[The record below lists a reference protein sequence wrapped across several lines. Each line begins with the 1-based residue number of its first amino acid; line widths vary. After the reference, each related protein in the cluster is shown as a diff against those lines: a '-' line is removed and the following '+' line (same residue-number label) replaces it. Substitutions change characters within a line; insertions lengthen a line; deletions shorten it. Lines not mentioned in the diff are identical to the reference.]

1 MSIIL
6 VQVIVGGLLLGA
18 VYALFSSGLTLVWGM
33 MNIVNFAHGD
43 FVMLGMY
50 VAFVVYTLLGA
61 GPLLGAPIAAL
72 VLATVGV
79 IVYFGLI
86 REIMKGP
93 MLAQILGTFG
103 LALLLRYSVFWWFGS
118 NFLTLPENIVGGT
131 YDVLGLRI
139 QASRLL
145 AGAVALVVT
154 LGLHLLLTRTSL
166 GSKMLAVAE
175 DSTAAQLMGI
185 RPDTMQAIAWAIAA
199 GATGI
204 AGALIATFFYIVP
217 TVGETLGIVAF
228 VTVSL
233 GGFGS
238 VPGALMAGLLIGVI
252 ESLSGYLIG
261 AVYKD
266 MVVYSLFLGFL
277 WFRPQGLLG
286 KIVMRRLLWP
296 SVVLALV
303 IAYPLL
309 FATPFQQRLG
319 ALVLLYAIAASAW
332 NIVGGYAGQVSV
344 GHVVFF
350 GCGAYAAMAAYT
362 HFAIFAA
369 GRHSRRHR
377 RKRGDRGRHR
387 GADVAAVR
395 PLFQHGHHRGR
406 RIGPADRHQYRLSRR
421 RRRP

>member
-1 MSIIL
+1 MSSIL
-6 VQVIVGGLLLGA
+6 AQVIVGGLLLGA

-50 VAFVVYTLLGA
+50 VAFVVWTLFGA
-61 GPLLGAPIAAL
+61 GPWAGAPLAAL
-72 VLATVGV
+72 VLATLGV
-79 IVYFGLI
+79 VVYFGLI
-86 REIMKGP
+86 RHIMKGP

-103 LALLLRYSVFWWFGS
+103 LALLLRYSVFWWFGA
-118 NFLTLPENIVGGT
+118 NFLSLPENLVGGT
-131 YDVLGLRI
+131 FEIVGLRI

-145 AGAVALVVT
+145 AGVVALMVT

-199 GATGI
+199 GATGL

-238 VPGALMAGLLIGVI
+238 VPGALVAGLLIGVI

-261 AVYKD
+261 PVYKD

-277 WFRPQGLLG
+277 WFRPQGLMG
-286 KIVMRRLLWP
+286 K
-296 SVVLALV
+296 S
-303 IAYPLL
+303 
-309 FATPFQQRLG
+309 
-319 ALVLLYAIAASAW
+319 
-332 NIVGGYAGQVSV
+332 
-344 GHVVFF
+344 
-350 GCGAYAAMAAYT
+350 
-362 HFAIFAA
+362 
-369 GRHSRRHR
+369 
-377 RKRGDRGRHR
+377 
-387 GADVAAVR
+387 
-395 PLFQHGHHRGR
+395 
-406 RIGPADRHQYRLSRR
+406 
-421 RRRP
+421 

>member
-50 VAFVVYTLLGA
+50 VAYVVYTLLGA
-61 GPLLGAPIAAL
+61 GPLLGAPLAAL
-72 VLATVGV
+72 VLATFGV
-79 IVYFGLI
+79 VVYFLLI
-86 REIMKGP
+86 RDIMKGP

-103 LALLLRYSVFWWFGS
+103 LALLLRYSVFWWFGA
-118 NFLTLPENIVGGT
+118 NFLSLPENIVGGT
-131 YDVLGLRI
+131 YEIMGLRL

-145 AGAVALVVT
+145 AGGVALLVT
-154 LGLHLLLTRTSL
+154 LALHVLLTRTSL

-266 MVVYSLFLGFL
+266 IVVYSLFLGFL
-277 WFRPQGLLG
+277 WFRPQGL
-286 KIVMRRLLWP
+286 M
-296 SVVLALV
+296 
-303 IAYPLL
+303 
-309 FATPFQQRLG
+309 
-319 ALVLLYAIAASAW
+319 
-332 NIVGGYAGQVSV
+332 
-344 GHVVFF
+344 
-350 GCGAYAAMAAYT
+350 
-362 HFAIFAA
+362 
-369 GRHSRRHR
+369 GRM
-377 RKRGDRGRHR
+377 
-387 GADVAAVR
+387 
-395 PLFQHGHHRGR
+395 
-406 RIGPADRHQYRLSRR
+406 
-421 RRRP
+421 

>member
-1 MSIIL
+1 MSTIL

-50 VAFVVYTLLGA
+50 VAFMVWTLFGA
-61 GPLLGAPIAAL
+61 GPLLGAPLAAL
-72 VLATVGV
+72 ALATLGVGD
-79 IVYFGLI
+79 
-86 REIMKGP
+86 IMKGP

-103 LALLLRYSVFWWFGS
+103 LALLLRYSVFWWFGA
-118 NFLTLPENIVGGT
+118 NFLSLPENIVGGT
-131 YDVLGLRI
+131 YDILGLRI

-145 AGAVALVVT
+145 AGVVALLVT
-154 LGLHLLLTRTSL
+154 LGLHVLLTRTSL

-238 VPGALMAGLLIGVI
+238 VPGALVAGLLIGVI
-252 ESLSGYLIG
+252 ESLSAYLIG

-266 MVVYSLFLGFL
+266 MVVYSLFLGL
-277 WFRPQGLLG
+277 SLVPAARLDGQDLMG
-286 KIVMRRLLWP
+286 K
-296 SVVLALV
+296 
-303 IAYPLL
+303 
-309 FATPFQQRLG
+309 T
-319 ALVLLYAIAASAW
+319 
-332 NIVGGYAGQVSV
+332 
-344 GHVVFF
+344 
-350 GCGAYAAMAAYT
+350 
-362 HFAIFAA
+362 
-369 GRHSRRHR
+369 
-377 RKRGDRGRHR
+377 
-387 GADVAAVR
+387 
-395 PLFQHGHHRGR
+395 
-406 RIGPADRHQYRLSRR
+406 
-421 RRRP
+421 

>member
-1 MSIIL
+1 MSSIL

-50 VAFVVYTLLGA
+50 VAFVVWTLFGA
-61 GPLLGAPIAAL
+61 GPWAGAPLAAL
-72 VLATVGV
+72 VLATLGV
-79 IVYFGLI
+79 VVYFGLI
-86 REIMKGP
+86 RHIMKGP

-103 LALLLRYSVFWWFGS
+103 LALLLRYSVFWWFGA
-118 NFLTLPENIVGGT
+118 NFLSLPENLVGGT
-131 YDVLGLRI
+131 FEIVGLRI

-145 AGAVALVVT
+145 AGVVALLVT

-199 GATGI
+199 GATGL
-204 AGALIATFFYIVP
+204 AGALIATFFYVVP
-217 TVGETLGIVAF
+217 TVGETLSIVAF

-238 VPGALMAGLLIGVI
+238 VPGALVAGLLIGVI

-261 AVYKD
+261 PVYKD

-277 WFRPQGLLG
+277 WFRPQGLMG
-286 KIVMRRLLWP
+286 K
-296 SVVLALV
+296 S
-303 IAYPLL
+303 
-309 FATPFQQRLG
+309 
-319 ALVLLYAIAASAW
+319 
-332 NIVGGYAGQVSV
+332 
-344 GHVVFF
+344 
-350 GCGAYAAMAAYT
+350 
-362 HFAIFAA
+362 
-369 GRHSRRHR
+369 
-377 RKRGDRGRHR
+377 
-387 GADVAAVR
+387 
-395 PLFQHGHHRGR
+395 
-406 RIGPADRHQYRLSRR
+406 
-421 RRRP
+421 

>member
-1 MSIIL
+1 MNFFL

-50 VAFVVYTLLGA
+50 AAFVVFSLFGV
-61 GPLLGAPIAAL
+61 GPAVGAPFAAL
-72 VLATVGV
+72 FLATVGV
-79 IVYFGLI
+79 IVYFSLI
-86 REIMKGP
+86 RHIMKGP

-103 LALLLRYSVFWWFGS
+103 LALLLRYSVFWWFGA
-118 NFLTLPENIVGGT
+118 NFLSLPSNIVGGT
-131 YDVLGLRI
+131 YDIFGLRI
-139 QASRLL
+139 EAARLL

-199 GATGI
+199 GATGL

-238 VPGALMAGLLIGVI
+238 VPGALVAGLLIGVI
-252 ESLSGYLIG
+252 ESVSGYLIG

-266 MVVYSLFLGFL
+266 IVVYALFIFFL
-277 WFRPQGLLG
+277 WFRPQGLMG
-286 KIVMRRLLWP
+286 KL
-296 SVVLALV
+296 
-303 IAYPLL
+303 
-309 FATPFQQRLG
+309 
-319 ALVLLYAIAASAW
+319 
-332 NIVGGYAGQVSV
+332 
-344 GHVVFF
+344 
-350 GCGAYAAMAAYT
+350 
-362 HFAIFAA
+362 
-369 GRHSRRHR
+369 
-377 RKRGDRGRHR
+377 
-387 GADVAAVR
+387 
-395 PLFQHGHHRGR
+395 
-406 RIGPADRHQYRLSRR
+406 
-421 RRRP
+421 

>member
-1 MSIIL
+1 MSLIL

-50 VAFVVYTLLGA
+50 VAFMVYTLLGA
-61 GPLLGAPIAAL
+61 GPLLGAPLAAL
-72 VLATVGV
+72 VLATLGV

-86 REIMKGP
+86 RAIMKGP

-103 LALLLRYSVFWWFGS
+103 LALLLRYSVFWWFGA
-118 NFLTLPENIVGGT
+118 NFLSLPENIVGGT
-131 YDVLGLRI
+131 YEVFGLRI

-145 AGAVALVVT
+145 AGVVALVVT
-154 LGLHLLLTRTSL
+154 FGLHLLLTRTSL

-199 GATGI
+199 GATGL

-261 AVYKD
+261 AIYKD

-277 WFRPQGLLG
+277 WFRPQGLMG
-286 KIVMRRLLWP
+286 K
-296 SVVLALV
+296 
-303 IAYPLL
+303 
-309 FATPFQQRLG
+309 T
-319 ALVLLYAIAASAW
+319 
-332 NIVGGYAGQVSV
+332 
-344 GHVVFF
+344 
-350 GCGAYAAMAAYT
+350 
-362 HFAIFAA
+362 
-369 GRHSRRHR
+369 
-377 RKRGDRGRHR
+377 
-387 GADVAAVR
+387 
-395 PLFQHGHHRGR
+395 
-406 RIGPADRHQYRLSRR
+406 
-421 RRRP
+421 